1 MRISDWSSDVCS
13 SDLPDPEERA
23 LYFPRFGV
31 DGLEWPARIASWID
45 TRLVD
50 LQTGDTITEPAR
62 PGELLLRGATVFA
75 GYFSAGDGGPADA
88 IDAEGF
94 FHTGDVF
101 EIAGAGN
108 RFYRFVERAK
118 DIIIR
123 GGMNISPGEIDGLL
137 AGHLKLT
144 AAAVIGLP
152 AAVMGERICAVVAVE
167 PGAAISIEELR
178 VFLAAREVASRS
190 EEHTSELQYLM
201 RISYA

>member
-75 GYFSAGDGGPADA
+75 GYFRAGDRQSVVEGQSVSVRVDLGGRRFLTKNKKNK
-88 IDAEGF
+88 ID
-94 FHTGDVF
+94 T
-101 EIAGAGN
+101 
-108 RFYRFVERAK
+108 K
-118 DIIIR
+118 
-123 GGMNISPGEIDGLL
+123 
-137 AGHLKLT
+137 
-144 AAAVIGLP
+144 
-152 AAVMGERICAVVAVE
+152 
-167 PGAAISIEELR
+167 
-178 VFLAAREVASRS
+178 
-190 EEHTSELQYLM
+190 
-201 RISYA
+201 